1 VISVDDAWNQEVQYE
16 KCVDHLYKD
25 DKGYPTA
32 GCGNLM
38 MLATMMALP
47 WRRRDNDQEAST
59 DEIQADWNSV
69 AKLPGNMSDAY
80 YAKFTKLYLPVD
92 NIKKLFSSRLVEFA
106 HQLAG
111 IYADYDTWPRA
122 AQLAE
127 LDMIFN
133 LGIGTYL
140 TFTSHVTA
148 LKKRPPDWQGA
159 ADSCHRKNKNPNV
172 AKWDPSDKHERRQI
186 MVRDLLLSCIN
197 SVS

>member
-1 VISVDDAWNQEVQYE
+1 MIPVDVAWDQEVQYE

-38 MLATMMALP
+38 ALATMLALP
-47 WRRRDNDQEAST
+47 WLRRNDDAPASH
-59 DEIQADWNSV
+59 DDIMSDWNSI
-69 AKLPGNMSDAY
+69 ARLPGNMSDAY

-92 NIKKLFSSRLVEFA
+92 LIKRLFASRVAEFTD
-106 HQLAG
+106 QLTG
-111 IYADYDTWPRA
+111 IYADFESWPQP

-133 LGIGTYL
+133 LGIGTYK
-140 TFTSHVTA
+140 TFETHIEA

-159 ADSCHRKNKNPNV
+159 AASCHRKNKNPDV

-186 MVRDLLLSCIN
+186 MVRDLLLSCISN
-197 SVS
+197 ES